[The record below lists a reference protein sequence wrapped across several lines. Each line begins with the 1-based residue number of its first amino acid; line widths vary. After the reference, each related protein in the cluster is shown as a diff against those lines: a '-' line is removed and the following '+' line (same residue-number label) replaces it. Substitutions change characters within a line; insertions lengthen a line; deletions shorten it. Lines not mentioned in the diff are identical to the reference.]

1 MSCANIVSPTGG
13 PKDITPPV
21 ILKSNPANFSY
32 SVNPKLIKIDFDEFI
47 VLKDIA
53 SQVIISPFVKNSP
66 EIKTKGKSIIIDI
79 KDTLKPDFT
88 YSITFGNSITDNNE
102 GNILKN
108 YRYVFSTGNAID
120 TLVVKGIIKNALS
133 LKAEKNIY
141 CFLYNNIY
149 DSVPYKETPTY
160 ITQTNETGEFLFTN
174 IKSGSYKIF
183 ALNDLNTNFLFD
195 QPNEQ
200 IGFIDS
206 LIIPEP
212 IDTFKIDSL
221 IKKNTIHSLLLFE
234 EKPASQ
240 VLLKSFSEDYGRIN
254 LIFRKPTEHITYV
267 SLDSNKT
274 PSSIYLQEIN
284 ETKDT
289 LSIWLKSADIDTF
302 SCKIMDNGEIIDT
315 IEVDILKMGEKKN
328 SGRGEDLSKVKINPI
343 ANNKTFDYYKLF
355 SFSCSSPIKNYFF
368 ENIILIENKDT
379 ISAKYIF
386 TDSIKKN
393 ISLTYKL
400 KEKMNYTLY
409 IPNKTFTDIYDRE
422 NDSLRISF
430 TTNEMK
436 DYGNLILNFKPSGV
450 FANYIIQLI
459 SETSEEIIQKY
470 STETANTINF
480 NNILPGNYKIKVICD
495 LNKNNEWDTGNY
507 LKKDQAEKIIYY
519 PTTIVVKPNWDQ
531 NFDWDISE

>member
-206 LIIPEP
+206 LIINYK
-212 IDTFKIDSL
+212 T
-221 IKKNTIHSLLLFE
+221 
-234 EKPASQ
+234 
-240 VLLKSFSEDYGRIN
+240 VLL
-254 LIFRKPTEHITYV
+254 
-267 SLDSNKT
+267 
-274 PSSIYLQEIN
+274 
-284 ETKDT
+284 
-289 LSIWLKSADIDTF
+289 
-302 SCKIMDNGEIIDT
+302 
-315 IEVDILKMGEKKN
+315 
-328 SGRGEDLSKVKINPI
+328 
-343 ANNKTFDYYKLF
+343 
-355 SFSCSSPIKNYFF
+355 
-368 ENIILIENKDT
+368 
-379 ISAKYIF
+379 
-386 TDSIKKN
+386 
-393 ISLTYKL
+393 
-400 KEKMNYTLY
+400 
-409 IPNKTFTDIYDRE
+409 
-422 NDSLRISF
+422 
-430 TTNEMK
+430 
-436 DYGNLILNFKPSGV
+436 
-450 FANYIIQLI
+450 
-459 SETSEEIIQKY
+459 
-470 STETANTINF
+470 
-480 NNILPGNYKIKVICD
+480 
-495 LNKNNEWDTGNY
+495 
-507 LKKDQAEKIIYY
+507 
-519 PTTIVVKPNWDQ
+519 
-531 NFDWDISE
+531 